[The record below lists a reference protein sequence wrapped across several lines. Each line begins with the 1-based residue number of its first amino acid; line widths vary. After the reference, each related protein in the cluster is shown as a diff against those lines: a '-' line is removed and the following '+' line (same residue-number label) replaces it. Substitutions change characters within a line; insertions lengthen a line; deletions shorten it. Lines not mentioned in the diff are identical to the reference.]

1 MKKERIA
8 TIIIS
13 IIMYFLCVAGTF
25 IYATRGDILATA
37 SCILIAE
44 MWQMAIT
51 LWVAGYITEQVK
63 KEITEKNSK

>member
-1 MKKERIA
+1 MKKEPIA
-8 TIIIS
+8 TLIIS
-13 IIMYFLCVAGTF
+13 IIMYFLCMAGTF

-51 LWVAGYITEQVK
+51 LWIAGYITEQVK
-63 KEITEKNSK
+63 KEISENNSK

>member
-1 MKKERIA
+1 MKKEQIA
-8 TIIIS
+8 TLIIS
-13 IIMYFLCVAGTF
+13 IIMYFLCVAVTF

-37 SCILIAE
+37 SCIIIAE

-63 KEITEKNSK
+63 KEITENNSK

>member
-1 MKKERIA
+1 MKKEQIA
-8 TIIIS
+8 TLIIS
-13 IIMYFLCVAGTF
+13 IIMYFLFVAGTL

-51 LWVAGYITEQVK
+51 LWVAGYVTEQVK
-63 KEITEKNSK
+63 KEISENNSK

>member
-1 MKKERIA
+1 MKKEQIA
-8 TIIIS
+8 TLIMN
-13 IIMYFLCVAGTF
+13 IIMYIFWAAVTLICA
-25 IYATRGDILATA
+25 ARGDILSTA
-37 SCILIAE
+37 SYILMAG

>member
-1 MKKERIA
+1 MKKEQIA

-25 IYATRGDILATA
+25 IYATRGDILSTA
-37 SCILIAE
+37 SYILMAG

-63 KEITEKNSK
+63 KEITENNSK

>member
-8 TIIIS
+8 TLIIS
-13 IIMYFLCVAGTF
+13 IIMYFLFVAVTL

-37 SCILIAE
+37 SCILLAE

-63 KEITEKNSK
+63 KEIAENNSK

>member
-1 MKKERIA
+1 MKKEQIA
-8 TIIIS
+8 TLIIS
-13 IIMYFLCVAGTF
+13 IIMYFLCVVCTF

-51 LWVAGYITEQVK
+51 LWIAGYITEQVK
-63 KEITEKNSK
+63 KEISENNSK

>member
-1 MKKERIA
+1 MKKEQIA
-8 TIIIS
+8 TLIIS
-13 IIMYFLCVAGTF
+13 IIMYFLCVAVTF

-51 LWVAGYITEQVK
+51 LWIAGYITEQVK
-63 KEITEKNSK
+63 KEITENNSK

>member
-13 IIMYFLCVAGTF
+13 IIMYFLFVVSALIC
-25 IYATRGDILATA
+25 ATRGDVLSTVSYILMAG
-37 SCILIAE
+37 

-51 LWVAGYITEQVK
+51 LWIAGYITEQVK
-63 KEITEKNSK
+63 KEITENNSK

>member
-1 MKKERIA
+1 MKKEQIA

-63 KEITEKNSK
+63 KEISENNSK

>member
-1 MKKERIA
+1 MKKEQIA
-8 TIIIS
+8 TLIIS

-51 LWVAGYITEQVK
+51 LWIAGYITEQVK
-63 KEITEKNSK
+63 KEISENNSK

>member
-1 MKKERIA
+1 MKKEQIA

-13 IIMYFLCVAGTF
+13 IIMYFLCMAVTLICA
-25 IYATRGDILATA
+25 ARGDILATA

-51 LWVAGYITEQVK
+51 LWIAGYVTEQVK
-63 KEITEKNSK
+63 KEITENNSK

>member
-1 MKKERIA
+1 MKKEQIA
-8 TIIIS
+8 TLIIS
-13 IIMYFLCVAGTF
+13 IIMYFLCMAGTF

-51 LWVAGYITEQVK
+51 LWVVGYITEQLK
-63 KEITEKNSK
+63 KEITENNSK

>member
-1 MKKERIA
+1 MKKEQIA

-13 IIMYFLCVAGTF
+13 IIMYFLCMAGTF

-37 SCILIAE
+37 SCIRIAE

-63 KEITEKNSK
+63 KEITENNSK

>member
-1 MKKERIA
+1 MKKEQIA
-8 TIIIS
+8 TLIIS

-51 LWVAGYITEQVK
+51 LWIAGYITEQVK
-63 KEITEKNSK
+63 KEITENNSK

>member
-1 MKKERIA
+1 MKKEQIA
-8 TIIIS
+8 TLIIS
-13 IIMYFLCVAGTF
+13 IIMYFLFVAGTL

-44 MWQMAIT
+44 LWQMAIT

>member
-1 MKKERIA
+1 MKKEQIA
-8 TIIIS
+8 TLIIS
-13 IIMYFLCVAGTF
+13 IIMYILFVAGTL

>member
-1 MKKERIA
+1 MKKEQIA

-13 IIMYFLCVAGTF
+13 IIMYILFVAGTL
-25 IYATRGDILATA
+25 IYAARGDILATA

-63 KEITEKNSK
+63 KEITENNSK

>member
-1 MKKERIA
+1 MKKEQIA

-13 IIMYFLCVAGTF
+13 IIMYFLCMAGTL
-25 IYATRGDILATA
+25 IYATIGDILATA
-37 SCILIAE
+37 SCILMAG

-51 LWVAGYITEQVK
+51 LWVAGYITKQVK

>member
-1 MKKERIA
+1 MKKEQIA
-8 TIIIS
+8 TLIIS
-13 IIMYFLCVAGTF
+13 IIMYFLCVVGTF
-25 IYATRGDILATA
+25 IYATRGDILSTV

-51 LWVAGYITEQVK
+51 LWVASYITEQVK

>member
-1 MKKERIA
+1 MKKEQIA

-13 IIMYFLCVAGTF
+13 IIMYFLCMAGTF

-37 SCILIAE
+37 SCILLAG

-51 LWVAGYITEQVK
+51 LWIAGYITEQAK
-63 KEITEKNSK
+63 KEISKNNSK

>member
-1 MKKERIA
+1 MKKEQIA

-13 IIMYFLCVAGTF
+13 IIMYFLFVAGTL

-37 SCILIAE
+37 SCILMAG

-63 KEITEKNSK
+63 KEISKNNSK

>member
-1 MKKERIA
+1 MKKEQIA
-8 TIIIS
+8 TLIIS
-13 IIMYFLCVAGTF
+13 IIMYILWVAFTL

>member
-1 MKKERIA
+1 MKKEQIA

-44 MWQMAIT
+44 IWQMAIT

-63 KEITEKNSK
+63 KEISKNNSK

>member
-1 MKKERIA
+1 MNKEQIA
-8 TIIIS
+8 TLIIS
-13 IIMYFLCVAGTF
+13 IIMYFLCMAGTF
-25 IYATRGDILATA
+25 IYATRGDVLATA

-63 KEITEKNSK
+63 KEITENNSK

>member
-1 MKKERIA
+1 M
-8 TIIIS
+8 
-13 IIMYFLCVAGTF
+13 VGTF
-25 IYATRGDILATA
+25 IYAARENVLATA
-37 SCILIAE
+37 SCILIAN

>member
-1 MKKERIA
+1 
-8 TIIIS
+8 
-13 IIMYFLCVAGTF
+13 MYFLCMAGAF

-51 LWVAGYITEQVK
+51 LWIAGYITEQVK
-63 KEITEKNSK
+63 KEITENNSK

>member
-13 IIMYFLCVAGTF
+13 IIMYFLCVVGTF

-37 SCILIAE
+37 SCIIIAE

-51 LWVAGYITEQVK
+51 LCVAGYITEQVK
-63 KEITEKNSK
+63 KEITENNSK

>member
-1 MKKERIA
+1 MKKEQIA
-8 TIIIS
+8 TLIIS
-13 IIMYFLCVAGTF
+13 IIMYFLFVAGTL

-37 SCILIAE
+37 SCILLAE

-63 KEITEKNSK
+63 KEISENNSK